1 MVNVSNP
8 MSASKNSISSYY
20 YYNILFIIM
29 TWVKTFWSLVVS
41 QVGQEKIAVS
51 VYQCQDV
58 LMDIVKIHLILAY
71 VKKAG
76 KVSYV
81 TNLFVSKYLGF

>member
-1 MVNVSNP
+1 
-8 MSASKNSISSYY
+8 
-20 YYNILFIIM
+20 
-29 TWVKTFWSLVVS
+29 
-41 QVGQEKIAVS
+41 
-51 VYQCQDV
+51 
-58 LMDIVKIHLILAY
+58 MDIVKIHLILAY

>member
-1 MVNVSNP
+1 MQVRTQSCL
-8 MSASKNSISSYY
+8 III
-20 YYNILFIIM
+20 ILTLI
-29 TWVKTFWSLVVS
+29 KTFLCLAVS

-51 VYQCQDV
+51 VYQCQDA
-58 LMDIVKIHLILAY
+58 LMDIVKIHLILVSA
-71 VKKAG
+71 KMAG